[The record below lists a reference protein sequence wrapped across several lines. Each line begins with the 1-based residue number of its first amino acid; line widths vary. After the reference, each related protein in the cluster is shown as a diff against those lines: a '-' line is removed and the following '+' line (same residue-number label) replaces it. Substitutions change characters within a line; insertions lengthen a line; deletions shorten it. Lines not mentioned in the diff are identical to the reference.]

1 MAAVSAGV
9 YLCAVEIRAN
19 VRDWRV
25 EARVQDDREE
35 ACYVYDLLR
44 AGRLI
49 TNTPD
54 VLPLPWRGQF
64 LFKLPQHPRPIS
76 IQVARMDTGAEE
88 RLAGRPEL
96 QFYIAP
102 PRGPEALIA
111 ELETALREVAPASE
125 EEFKS
130 GSATDEHA
138 RVRAMTHAQR
148 IIFATRAGAAGRSV
162 LMQQPNPLL
171 LLYLCKNPLITL
183 PEAIAIAKLPSIDAL
198 VADYLTRMLRSNPQ
212 WGTNEELRLALAT
225 NAKTPGGTALSLLK
239 TLNSRNLRQI
249 CKQGDTR
256 GPIKQAAMRILL
268 ERRD

>member
-1 MAAVSAGV
+1 
-9 YLCAVEIRAN
+9 VEVRSN
-19 VRDWRV
+19 VKDWRV
-25 EARVQDDREE
+25 EVLLQDDREE
-35 ACYVYDLLR
+35 ACYVYDLMH

-49 TNTPD
+49 TDTPD

-64 LFKLPQHPRPIS
+64 LFKLPQHPRPIP

-88 RLAGRPEL
+88 RLAGHPEL

-102 PRGPEALIA
+102 QRGPEGLIA
-111 ELETALREVAPASE
+111 ELEAALRDVPPTSE
-125 EEFKS
+125 EEFGS
-130 GSATDEHA
+130 GSATDEHT

-148 IIFATRAGAAGRSV
+148 IIYATRAGATGRSV
-162 LMQQPNPLL
+162 LLQQPNPLL

-183 PEAIAIAKLPSIDAL
+183 PEIIAVAKMPSIDAL
-198 VADYLTRMLRSNPQ
+198 VADYLARMLRSNPQ
-212 WGTNEELRLALAT
+212 WGANEELRLALAT

-249 CKQGDTR
+249 CKHGDTR
-256 GPIKQAAMRILL
+256 GAIKQAAMRILL